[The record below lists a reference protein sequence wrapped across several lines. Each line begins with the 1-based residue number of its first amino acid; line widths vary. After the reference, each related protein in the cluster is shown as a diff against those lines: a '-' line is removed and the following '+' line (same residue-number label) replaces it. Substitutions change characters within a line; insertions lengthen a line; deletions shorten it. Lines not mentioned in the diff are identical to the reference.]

1 MAAPVAAPGRT
12 MTGTLRFLSVA
23 PVGFLHNSPDRR
35 CRTRDILVLDQ
46 DIVMATPTQ
55 PRPAHSA
62 ARTPPGA
69 DSRDVDDDFAAEAGA
84 TPVGT
89 GAARVDEAPT
99 AATRPA
105 GPAQDQVLDEQ
116 HRRFGGIKVGSA
128 FFGWLAATGLAVL
141 VLALLAAAGVGLGY
155 ANNTGQSGQNG
166 AAVAKTVGLVGG
178 IVLIVVLAL
187 AYYCGGY
194 IAGRMAR
201 FDGVRQG
208 VAVWVWGILFA
219 IIVAILAAVAGSKY
233 NLSSLNLPR
242 IPVGEGTVTTA
253 AIIFAVI
260 AVIVSLLAA
269 MAGGAAGMRFHRRVD
284 ETGYDTHPTSH

>member
-1 MAAPVAAPGRT
+1 
-12 MTGTLRFLSVA
+12 
-23 PVGFLHNSPDRR
+23 
-35 CRTRDILVLDQ
+35 
-46 DIVMATPTQ
+46 MATPVQ
-55 PRPAHSA
+55 PRPAPDAGTTSA
-62 ARTPPGA
+62 AVTR
-69 DSRDVDDDFAAEAGA
+69 RLDDDFAA
-84 TPVGT
+84 TDT
-89 GAARVDEAPT
+89 GPNSTAPAA
-99 AATRPA
+99 
-105 GPAQDQVLDEQ
+105 VLDEQ

-141 VLALLAAAGVGLGY
+141 LLALLTAAGVGLGY
-155 ANNTGQSGQNG
+155 ANSNGQAGQNG
-166 AAVAKTVGLVGG
+166 ATTAKTVGLIGG
-178 IVLIVVLAL
+178 IILIVVLAL

-219 IIVAILAAVAGSKY
+219 VVVAVLAAVAGSKY

-242 IPVGEGTVTTA
+242 IPVDEGTVTTA
-253 AIIFAVI
+253 AIIFAIV

-284 ETGYDTHPTSH
+284 STSADAHITSAPTGPEREHDV